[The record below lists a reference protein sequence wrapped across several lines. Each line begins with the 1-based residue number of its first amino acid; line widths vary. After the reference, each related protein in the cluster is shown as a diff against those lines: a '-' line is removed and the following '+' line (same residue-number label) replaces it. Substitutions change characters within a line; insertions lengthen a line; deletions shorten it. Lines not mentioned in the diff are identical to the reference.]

1 MIGISIY
8 RNEVTYIQSNRKKD
22 NFSILTHGSLKYK
35 NYDKVITDSVND
47 LSKIKDIKKKDNT
60 ISFVLDSEL
69 CLFNEVFCE
78 DVNNLDFHQNLSGNN
93 SILNYMDS
101 YYYPINNRDDN
112 YLGIHINKN
121 IKAGLISSV
130 EGHQYSLR
138 SIGIGL
144 FSAEIMARN
153 IFGAHTLDNYLVIRF
168 ITSSLLEVLYIDDG
182 ILMVY
187 GKYRISGSSVYLV
200 KIIGN
205 KKDGEDIIS
214 FLEHLANT
222 NRINTRKFNKVFLYQ
237 SSGQSPIIKK
247 VIAKKTKNIK
257 LLNLFDYDTAN
268 KSNKT
273 ISDTFANLKFAEHG
287 HLFRGLN
294 V

>member
-8 RNEVTYIQSNRKKD
+8 RNEATYIQSNRGKD
-22 NFSILTHGSLKYK
+22 NFSILTHGKLKYK
-35 NYDKVITDSVND
+35 NYDKVITNSVND
-47 LSKIKDIKKKDNT
+47 ISKIKDIKKKDNS

-78 DVNNLDFHQNLSGNN
+78 DAKNLDFHQNLSGNN
-93 SILNYMDS
+93 TILNYMDS

-130 EGHQYSLR
+130 EEHQYSLR

-144 FSAEIMARN
+144 FSAEIMARS
-153 IFGAHTLDNYLVIRF
+153 IFGAHALDNYLVIRF
-168 ITSSLLEVLYIDDG
+168 ISSNLLEVLYINDG
-182 ILMVY
+182 ILMTY
-187 GKYRISGSSVYLV
+187 GKYKISGSSIYLV

-205 KKDGEDIIS
+205 KKDGENIIS
-214 FLEHLANT
+214 FLEHLTKAS
-222 NRINTRKFNKVFLYQ
+222 RINTKYFNKVFLYQ
-237 SSGQSPIIKK
+237 STGQSPIIKK
-247 VIAKKTKNIK
+247 VIATKNKNIK
-257 LLNLFDYDTAN
+257 LLNLFDYDIAN
-268 KSNKT
+268 KSNKA
-273 ISDTFANLKFAEHG
+273 ISDVFSNLKFAEHG